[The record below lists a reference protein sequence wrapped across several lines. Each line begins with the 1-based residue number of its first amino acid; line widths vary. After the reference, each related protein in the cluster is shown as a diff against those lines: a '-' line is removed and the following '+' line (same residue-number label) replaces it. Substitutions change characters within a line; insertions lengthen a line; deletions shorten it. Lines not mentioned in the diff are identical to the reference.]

1 MADIRIGG
9 ANGED
14 GLTYIGNIG
23 EVWIDKNNNL
33 RRSDGQ
39 TQGGIIISGGAG
51 FDGQYSSLTG
61 KPTIPTD
68 VSNLTDTTNLLS
80 DTFSGSYNDLT
91 NKPALFDGDYTN
103 LTNKPALFDG
113 DYTNLTNKPALF
125 DGAFSSLS
133 GTPSLFSGSYNDLTN
148 KPTLFDGQFSSLT
161 GTPTT
166 LAGYGI
172 TDGGSSYSDS
182 DVASYLNGN
191 LDTHILPDTNAT
203 YDIGSA
209 SFKIRH
215 LFLSDNSLYIGD
227 NTLRTA
233 GNNLLF
239 DGEDIQD
246 YNNLKNKP
254 DLSAIAT
261 ISQSTVTLPTFTTEQ
276 SNISSD
282 DNNPTDFDPNVYSA
296 FFVWGNFNLN
306 RKFNLLDGSYDGQVV
321 RIHPQRAGGGNLTGT
336 IKMFDAF
343 TGTVVQST
351 SQSGGTFVWNGSC
364 WFRTALVA

>member
-1 MADIRIGG
+1 MADIRVGG

-14 GLTYIGNIG
+14 GLNYIGNIG

-91 NKPALFDGDYTN
+91 NKPALFDG
-103 LTNKPALFDG
+103 
-113 DYTNLTNKPALF
+113 
-125 DGAFSSLS
+125 
-133 GTPSLFSGSYNDLTN
+133 
-148 KPTLFDGQFSSLT
+148 QFSSLT

-172 TDGGSSYSDS
+172 TDGGSSYSNS
-182 DVASYLNGN
+182 DVETYLSGGWDFH
-191 LDTHILPDTNAT
+191 LLPDTNAT

-209 SFKIRH
+209 EYKVRH

-254 DLSAIAT
+254 DLSAITTNTTAIAT

-296 FFVWGNFNLN
+296 FFVWGNFNLS

-321 RIHPQRAGGGNLTGT
+321 RIHPQRAGGSNLLGT
-336 IKMFDAF
+336 MKMFDAF